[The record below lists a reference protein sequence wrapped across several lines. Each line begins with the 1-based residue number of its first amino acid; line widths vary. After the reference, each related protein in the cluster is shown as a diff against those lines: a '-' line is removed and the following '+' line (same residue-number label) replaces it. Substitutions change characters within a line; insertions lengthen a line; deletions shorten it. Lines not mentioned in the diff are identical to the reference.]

1 MKKYK
6 LLIYLFCIIIFSSC
20 NQDLKIYNFDD
31 KSFNCLDSGSILFKK
46 DVDKKYKVYIKFPMY
61 FYEGKGDITIYKVNG
76 ERFDKI
82 KKDYK
87 KRLDFDIIG
96 IDAKIVK
103 KDGKFY
109 INAKDKFPNFRFQL
123 KDKFTI
129 IDTEINTEYLNSEKY
144 RK

>member
-6 LLIYLFCIIIFSSC
+6 LLIYLFILIFVSC
-20 NQDLKIYNFDD
+20 SKDLKIDNFND

-46 DVDKKYKVYIKFPMY
+46 NIDGNYKVYIKFPMY
-61 FYEGKGDITIYKVNG
+61 FYKGKGDIIIYKVNG
-76 ERFDKI
+76 ERFYKI
-82 KKDYK
+82 KKDYN

-96 IDAKIVK
+96 DDAKIVK